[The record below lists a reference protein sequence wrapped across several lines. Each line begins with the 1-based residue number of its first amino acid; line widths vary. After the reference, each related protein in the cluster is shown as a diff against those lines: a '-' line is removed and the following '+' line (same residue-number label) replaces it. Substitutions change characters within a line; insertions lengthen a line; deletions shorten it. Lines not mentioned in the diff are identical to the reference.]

1 MNFAHQESQTTQE
14 CMQDYTSKILQIWC
28 LKTRARYRWKDSMIR
43 NLHGNVFSVH
53 KGERIHNHPLHVNLE
68 VVAFKV
74 WLDLLEN
81 VGIIKVEKQ
90 HNPIRG
96 QKLLRKIKNGNN
108 AIPPFMFQRG
118 IFRELEA
125 KRARRFLRMPTRTRL
140 TLFTSLTCTWSCR
153 HKNRRRGEGQDL
165 KESKR
170 IFF

>member
-1 MNFAHQESQTTQE
+1 MSRTLLTK
-14 CMQDYTSKILQIWC
+14 KIKQ
-28 LKTRARYRWKDSMIR
+28 LKSVCKIIQAKFC
-43 NLHGNVFSVH
+43 NVH

-68 VVAFKV
+68 VVAFEV
-74 WLDLLEN
+74 WLYLLEN

-125 KRARRFLRMPTRTRL
+125 KKTRRFFRMPTRTRL
-140 TLFTSLTCTWSCR
+140 TSFTSLTCTWSCR